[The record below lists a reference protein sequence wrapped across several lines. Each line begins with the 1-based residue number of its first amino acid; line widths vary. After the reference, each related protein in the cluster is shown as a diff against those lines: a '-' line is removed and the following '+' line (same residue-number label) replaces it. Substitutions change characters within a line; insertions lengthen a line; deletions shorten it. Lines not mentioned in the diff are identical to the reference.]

1 MLRTWFLVSLL
12 PRCWVPSLAATEGLG
27 MLAGWQAG
35 RLVPQSCCQPF
46 KQRDFAAAAPPA
58 DREGT
63 VLDAPPLAD
72 ALCHDPVL
80 RHLKLVALPSDDSL
94 LPRCGAALLL
104 VLTGA
109 DCI

>member
-1 MLRTWFLVSLL
+1 MPRTWFSVSLL
-12 PRCWVPSLAATEGLG
+12 PALLPAPLPALPECHHWQPQKVWRQTGDAAEL
-27 MLAGWQAG
+27 LPANDD
-35 RLVPQSCCQPF
+35 V
-46 KQRDFAAAAPPA
+46 AAAALPA

-94 LPRCGAALLL
+94 LPRCGATLLL
-104 VLTGA
+104 VLPGA
-109 DCI
+109 